1 MSFVRSVFYSVYL
14 RVGIYVV
21 IGIGIN
27 TASPH
32 YPTFSGNFGIWTELH
47 SLVQYI
53 ISVGLWPLS
62 LWGPTFTVGKW
73 TGL

>member
-1 MSFVRSVFYSVYL
+1 MTFFRALFYSPYI

-21 IGIGIN
+21 VGIGIN
-27 TASPH
+27 TAAPH
-32 YPTFSGNFGIWTELH
+32 YPTFSGNFGWQQELH

-53 ISVGLWPLS
+53 ISVGLWPAS
-62 LWGPTFTVGKW
+62 LWHPTFTIGEW